1 MMDGLTAI
9 RHNFPSKNGLN
20 NGDEP
25 DRYNLSMR
33 LSYSSK
39 ALQPVKFVQLQVY
52 FAATLATDRLIVF
65 C

>member
-1 MMDGLTAI
+1 MMDALTAI

-33 LSYSSK
+33 LPYRSK
-39 ALQPVKFVQLQVY
+39 TLQPVKFVQ
-52 FAATLATDRLIVF
+52 I
-65 C
+65 